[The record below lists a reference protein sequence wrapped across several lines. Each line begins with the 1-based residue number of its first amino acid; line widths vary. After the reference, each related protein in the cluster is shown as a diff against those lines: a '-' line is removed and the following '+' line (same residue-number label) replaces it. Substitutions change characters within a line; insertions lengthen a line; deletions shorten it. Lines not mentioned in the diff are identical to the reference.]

1 MVDIVFRSEEYAI
14 FEDIPRFKGM
24 GAAGIGGER
33 INDLAISPGPEA
45 FRILRFWDG
54 QIDANLGV
62 PFGMQSRRTIL
73 PGFGIVA
80 DSIIQGIE
88 HTAGFVE
95 IAYEHIVAVLQSES
109 SYLSVGK
116 FRLGQQAPIAGGFG
130 QFRRRA
136 AGEHVLIVAADVG
149 DGIVTA
155 IVTANHIAGLGHIP
169 GAVRGTLIDPSAFLL
184 MASVFVSSV
193 FSASVSSGTSMS

>member
-62 PFGMQSRRTIL
+62 PAGMQDRGTIL
-73 PGFGIVA
+73 PGLGVVA
-80 DSIIQGIE
+80 DGVIQSIE
-88 HTAGFVE
+88 HSAGFIEVADE
-95 IAYEHIVAVLQSES
+95 QIIAALQMEPSHFCA
-109 SYLSVGK
+109 GK
-116 FRLGQQAPIAGGFG
+116 LRLRQ
-130 QFRRRA
+130 
-136 AGEHVLIVAADVG
+136 
-149 DGIVTA
+149 
-155 IVTANHIAGLGHIP
+155 
-169 GAVRGTLIDPSAFLL
+169 
-184 MASVFVSSV
+184 
-193 FSASVSSGTSMS
+193 